1 MPDRRTYG
9 DSCGIAR
16 ALDLTGER
24 WALLIVREL
33 LLGPKRFTDL
43 RAGLSGVST
52 DVLAQRLRELEGEG
66 LVGRRKLP
74 PPAAARVYE
83 LTPRGAELEPVLLAL
98 GRWGSRVPLSPAST
112 ALSPDALAVALK
124 TMFVGP
130 GGGDGELGGD
140 GGVGGDGGAGG
151 DGGERRYQ
159 LRLGEHAFAVR
170 ARAAGLDIDR
180 GELAPPVTTISTDP
194 ATLTGLLWHGETLE
208 AALAQGMVEIDG
220 PRSEVVH
227 FLALFGGGT
236 PPGADGE

>member
-43 RAGLSGVST
+43 RAGLAGVST
-52 DVLAQRLRELEGEG
+52 DVLAQRLRELEGQG

-74 PPAAARVYE
+74 PPGAARVYE

-98 GRWGSRVPLSPAST
+98 GRWGSRVPLPPDST
-112 ALSPDALAVALK
+112 ALSPDGLAVALK
-124 TMFVGP
+124 TMFAGP
-130 GGGDGELGGD
+130 DARDGSDGGD
-140 GGVGGDGGAGG
+140 GGE
-151 DGGERRYQ
+151 GGERRYQ

-194 ATLTGLLWHGETLE
+194 ATLTGLLWHGDTLE
-208 AALAQGMVEIDG
+208 AALAHGMVEIDG

-227 FLALFGGGT
+227 FLTLFGGAR

>member
-1 MPDRRTYG
+1 MADQRTYG

-43 RAGLSGVST
+43 RVGLPGVST
-52 DVLAQRLRELEGEG
+52 DVLAQRLRELGSGG
-66 LVGRRKLP
+66 LVRRRKLP

-98 GRWGSRVPLSPAST
+98 GRWGSRVPLPPACA
-112 ALSPDALAVALK
+112 ALSPDGLAVALK
-124 TMFVGP
+124 TMFGGVGRARD
-130 GGGDGELGGD
+130 GDLGGD
-140 GGVGGDGGAGG
+140 GD
-151 DGGERRYQ
+151 ERRYQ
-159 LRLGEHAFAVR
+159 LRLGEHAFAVH

-180 GELAPPVTTISTDP
+180 GELAPPVTTITTDP

-227 FLALFGGGT
+227 FLTLFGGGT

>member
-1 MPDRRTYG
+1 MADRRTYR

-24 WALLIVREL
+24 WTLLIVREL

-43 RAGLSGVST
+43 RAGLPGVST
-52 DVLAQRLRELEGEG
+52 DVLAQRLRELESAG

-98 GRWGSRVPLSPAST
+98 GRWGSRVPLPPAST
-112 ALSPDALAVALK
+112 ALSPDGLAVALK
-124 TMFVGP
+124 TMF
-130 GGGDGELGGD
+130 GGL
-140 GGVGGDGGAGG
+140 GGAGEAARGG
-151 DGGERRYQ
+151 DSDGDERRYQ
-159 LRLGEHAFAVR
+159 LHLGEHAFAVR
-170 ARAAGLDIDR
+170 ARATGIDVDR
-180 GELAPPVTTISTDP
+180 GELAPPVTTITTDP

-208 AALAQGMVEIDG
+208 TALAQGLVELDG

-227 FLALFGGGT
+227 FLTLFGGGT
-236 PPGADGE
+236 PPGGPEQ